1 MSLTKE
7 QLDQAAVVL
16 EDIRNTADEMRN
28 IVMTASDGSA
38 GHITLTPEQ
47 TNELKSKY
55 LAKKPELVDLFNQLP
70 G

>member
-16 EDIRNTADEMRN
+16 ENMRNTADDMRN
-28 IVMTASDGSA
+28 IVMTASDAASN
-38 GHITLTPEQ
+38 HITLTPEQ
-47 TNELKSKY
+47 VEELKALY
-55 LAKKPELVDLFNQLP
+55 LQHKPELVELYNQLP

>member
-7 QLDQAAVVL
+7 QLDAAAVVL
-16 EDIRNTADEMRN
+16 ENIEVRAATMRN

-47 TNELKSKY
+47 SNELKAMY
-55 LAKKPELVDLFNQLP
+55 LAQKPELVDLFNQLP